1 MDHGYIFLTCWYL
14 CCKRESE
21 FVESYQAK
29 KRIIKFKFKLKTVFN
44 LINITYN
51 MHSWLGLLC
60 AWQKVHSSVHRLGN
74 LFSVA
79 VL

>member
-51 MHSWLGLLC
+51 MHS
-60 AWQKVHSSVHRLGN
+60 
-74 LFSVA
+74 
-79 VL
+79 